1 MHLDV
6 KIINKIN
13 SLKDVSFAYLFGSY
27 ATNEQTEG
35 SDIDIAVYLNSL
47 SLDTELQITYEISKL
62 THKNIDIV
70 VLNRVKNIFLLENI
84 LNNGIILK
92 DNEKRFDFELIK
104 QHEILDYKAFRR
116 YIDAA

>member
-1 MHLDV
+1 MYLDV
-6 KIINKIN
+6 KILNKIN

-70 VLNRVKNIFLLENI
+70 VLN
-84 LNNGIILK
+84 NGIILK
-92 DNEKRFDFELIK
+92 DNEKRFDFELLK
-104 QHEILDYKAFRR
+104 QHEVLDYKAFRR